1 MNQPIANATPSMNER
16 WLICAV
22 LDGNSREADAWR
34 ADILALNDV
43 MIIEEHGT
51 LAAAMPFKEE
61 MAAAPLLGQIV
72 RSFSDGVNHL
82 HRFGNILPFRFGMI
96 MSRQEWAT
104 AIESKRSFYQASLD
118 RISGCS
124 EINLRWAIPDSAD
137 GNQIATSMKPE
148 QKPAKG
154 YAYLAAKMEAR
165 QTQHHVEKE
174 AETVAKQLKSLF
186 PVDCVESISSVRK
199 LNVKNT
205 SEEDTVYTIA
215 KVDLLVRRESV
226 DTILKAASLLHVR
239 SEMPTVAS
247 GPWPPFSFLVSEDV
261 GASTALAMQRCA
273 KPLPLEAVG

>member
-1 MNQPIANATPSMNER
+1 MNQPIVHASPSMNER
-16 WLICAV
+16 WLICAI
-22 LDGNSREADAWR
+22 LGGNSREADAWK
-34 ADILALNDV
+34 ADILELNDV
-43 MIIEEHGT
+43 TVIEEHGT

-61 MAAAPLLGQIV
+61 NAAVPVLGQKM
-72 RSFSDGVNHL
+72 RSFSDAVNHL
-82 HRFGNILPFRFGMI
+82 HRFGDILPFRFGMI

-104 AIESKRSFYQASLD
+104 AIEGKRAFYQASLD
-118 RISGCS
+118 RIAGCS
-124 EINLRWAIPDSAD
+124 EINLRWAIPDPTD
-137 GNQIATSMKPE
+137 VNKIATNISPE

-165 QTQHHVEKE
+165 QLQYQVEKE
-174 AETVAKQLKSLF
+174 AEAVANQLKSLF
-186 PVDCVESISSVRK
+186 PVDCVDAISSVRK
-199 LNVKNT
+199 LSVKST
-205 SEEDTVYTIA
+205 SEEDTGYSIA

-226 DTILKAASLLHVR
+226 ETILKAASLLHVR